1 MCMGALM
8 MFIEIVLKCIMHIHE
23 TLKKNHNIWM
33 KVSNEKIK
41 YTKAIT

>member
-1 MCMGALM
+1 MGAIM
-8 MFIEIVLKCIMHIHE
+8 MLIEIVLKCRMYIDE